1 MFKNS
6 ILLTLLLFLS
16 ISCENSNKT
25 NPSLSDKSEEA
36 FAKIDQK
43 NNDAFTAE
51 DRRKAFNKSV
61 SSIEKT
67 RNSLKNNVTYNG
79 YGSNATP
86 KKTNLIESNIK
97 SEKQPKK
104 KSVYSSSAQSNSQIY
119 SAYSTN

>member
-6 ILLTLLLFLS
+6 ILLTLLLLFLF
-16 ISCENSNKT
+16 ISCENSNKI

-67 RNSLKNNVTYNG
+67 RNSCG
-79 YGSNATP
+79 C
-86 KKTNLIESNIK
+86 
-97 SEKQPKK
+97 
-104 KSVYSSSAQSNSQIY
+104 
-119 SAYSTN
+119 